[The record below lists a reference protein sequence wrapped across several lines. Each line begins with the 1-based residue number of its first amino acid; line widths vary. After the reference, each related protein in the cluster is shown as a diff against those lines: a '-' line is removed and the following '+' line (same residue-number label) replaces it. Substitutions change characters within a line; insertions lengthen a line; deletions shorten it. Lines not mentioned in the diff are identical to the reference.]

1 MESILTK
8 AVKKAKMY
16 GLPMIVYMNETNN
29 LDYCS
34 LDVFDSRY
42 YRAIYILYCQTVL
55 LRKLVLQTYT
65 TDNNLAGVK
74 SSQFFYKF
82 FLTFIV
88 HCGTIIIVKQTRKQT
103 GGYYGIFRTIKYF

>member
-42 YRAIYILYCQTVL
+42 CRAIYIILS
-55 LRKLVLQTYT
+55 
-65 TDNNLAGVK
+65 NG
-74 SSQFFYKF
+74 
-82 FLTFIV
+82 TFEKI
-88 HCGTIIIVKQTRKQT
+88 GTANIHH
-103 GGYYGIFRTIKYF
+103 G

>member
-16 GLPMIVYMNETNN
+16 GVPTIVYMNETN

-42 YRAIYILYCQTVL
+42 CRAIYIILS
-55 LRKLVLQTYT
+55 
-65 TDNNLAGVK
+65 DG
-74 SSQFFYKF
+74 
-82 FLTFIV
+82 TFEKIGTANV
-88 HCGTIIIVKQTRKQT
+88 HR
-103 GGYYGIFRTIKYF
+103 

>member
-42 YRAIYILYCQTVL
+42 CRAIYIILPNGPFEKIGPANIY
-55 LRKLVLQTYT
+55 
-65 TDNNLAGVK
+65 
-74 SSQFFYKF
+74 
-82 FLTFIV
+82 
-88 HCGTIIIVKQTRKQT
+88 H
-103 GGYYGIFRTIKYF
+103 GY

>member
-34 LDVFDSRY
+34 LEVFNSRY
-42 YRAIYILYCQTVL
+42 CRAIYIILS
-55 LRKLVLQTYT
+55 
-65 TDNNLAGVK
+65 DG
-74 SSQFFYKF
+74 
-82 FLTFIV
+82 TFEKIGTANV
-88 HCGTIIIVKQTRKQT
+88 HR
-103 GGYYGIFRTIKYF
+103 

>member
-16 GLPMIVYMNETNN
+16 GVPMIVYMNETNN

-42 YRAIYILYCQTVL
+42 GRAIYIILS
-55 LRKLVLQTYT
+55 
-65 TDNNLAGVK
+65 DG
-74 SSQFFYKF
+74 
-82 FLTFIV
+82 TFEKI
-88 HCGTIIIVKQTRKQT
+88 GTSNIHH
-103 GGYYGIFRTIKYF
+103 G